1 MRGASHLAGEDRIW
15 SGLYLSPTAENWLG
29 ASLTWL
35 PRWPAPRSRSNP
47 PAAARAV
54 RSARA
59 ETLYERR
66 SHAPTAAKESWYSPT
81 SAARSSPSAT
91 CSRARPTAT
100 SGWSTLHSSRAL
112 WRPPSCRQPASRS
125 RTSRGRRRKPAVPAS
140 SESTVALPAGVALHA
155 RPAATF
161 VKTAL
166 RFRSRMTVALDGKVA
181 DAKSI
186 LAVLALGAVG
196 GTELRLTA
204 EGEDAPDA
212 LAALSS
218 CVSGLVE

>member
-1 MRGASHLAGEDRIW
+1 
-15 SGLYLSPTAENWLG
+15 
-29 ASLTWL
+29 
-35 PRWPAPRSRSNP
+35 
-47 PAAARAV
+47 V
-54 RSARA
+54 
-59 ETLYERR
+59 
-66 SHAPTAAKESWYSPT
+66 
-81 SAARSSPSAT
+81 
-91 CSRARPTAT
+91 
-100 SGWSTLHSSRAL
+100 
-112 WRPPSCRQPASRS
+112 
-125 RTSRGRRRKPAVPAS
+125 VPAS

-166 RFRSRMTVALDGKVA
+166 RFRAKVTVGTDGKLA

-196 GTELRLTA
+196 GTVLRLSA
-204 EGEDAPDA
+204 DGEDAPDA

>member
-1 MRGASHLAGEDRIW
+1 
-15 SGLYLSPTAENWLG
+15 
-29 ASLTWL
+29 
-35 PRWPAPRSRSNP
+35 
-47 PAAARAV
+47 
-54 RSARA
+54 
-59 ETLYERR
+59 
-66 SHAPTAAKESWYSPT
+66 
-81 SAARSSPSAT
+81 
-91 CSRARPTAT
+91 
-100 SGWSTLHSSRAL
+100 
-112 WRPPSCRQPASRS
+112 
-125 RTSRGRRRKPAVPAS
+125 VPAS

-166 RFRSRMTVALDGKVA
+166 RFKSRTTVSLDGKVA

-196 GTELRLTA
+196 GRELRLTA
-204 EGEDAPDA
+204 EGDDAPDA

>member
-1 MRGASHLAGEDRIW
+1 
-15 SGLYLSPTAENWLG
+15 
-29 ASLTWL
+29 
-35 PRWPAPRSRSNP
+35 
-47 PAAARAV
+47 
-54 RSARA
+54 
-59 ETLYERR
+59 
-66 SHAPTAAKESWYSPT
+66 
-81 SAARSSPSAT
+81 
-91 CSRARPTAT
+91 
-100 SGWSTLHSSRAL
+100 
-112 WRPPSCRQPASRS
+112 
-125 RTSRGRRRKPAVPAS
+125 VPAS

-166 RFRSRMTVALDGKVA
+166 RFRSRTTVALDGKVA

-196 GTELRLTA
+196 GTVLRLSA

-212 LAALSS
+212 LAALST

>member
-1 MRGASHLAGEDRIW
+1 
-15 SGLYLSPTAENWLG
+15 
-29 ASLTWL
+29 
-35 PRWPAPRSRSNP
+35 
-47 PAAARAV
+47 V
-54 RSARA
+54 
-59 ETLYERR
+59 
-66 SHAPTAAKESWYSPT
+66 
-81 SAARSSPSAT
+81 
-91 CSRARPTAT
+91 
-100 SGWSTLHSSRAL
+100 
-112 WRPPSCRQPASRS
+112 Q
-125 RTSRGRRRKPAVPAS
+125 AS

>member
-1 MRGASHLAGEDRIW
+1 M
-15 SGLYLSPTAENWLG
+15 
-29 ASLTWL
+29 
-35 PRWPAPRSRSNP
+35 
-47 PAAARAV
+47 
-54 RSARA
+54 
-59 ETLYERR
+59 
-66 SHAPTAAKESWYSPT
+66 
-81 SAARSSPSAT
+81 
-91 CSRARPTAT
+91 
-100 SGWSTLHSSRAL
+100 
-112 WRPPSCRQPASRS
+112 
-125 RTSRGRRRKPAVPAS
+125 PAS

-166 RFRSRMTVALDGKVA
+166 RYRAKVMVGTNGKVA

-196 GTELRLTA
+196 GTVLRLSA
-204 EGEDAPDA
+204 DGEDAPDA

>member
-1 MRGASHLAGEDRIW
+1 M
-15 SGLYLSPTAENWLG
+15 
-29 ASLTWL
+29 
-35 PRWPAPRSRSNP
+35 
-47 PAAARAV
+47 
-54 RSARA
+54 
-59 ETLYERR
+59 
-66 SHAPTAAKESWYSPT
+66 
-81 SAARSSPSAT
+81 
-91 CSRARPTAT
+91 
-100 SGWSTLHSSRAL
+100 
-112 WRPPSCRQPASRS
+112 
-125 RTSRGRRRKPAVPAS
+125 PAS

-161 VKTAL
+161 VRTAL

-196 GTELRLTA
+196 GTVLRLSA

-212 LAALSS
+212 LAALST